1 MSELPNS
8 HEALLRNRAYL
19 IGRVALLGVI
29 APGLLAELADLAKHG
44 LAMTEHAG
52 YAEALTQT
60 ESWPV
65 AFGYDAPA
73 LTPAT
78 FDVLVVFLPKARAEL
93 DLRLSL
99 ARWLVKP
106 GGRLLVLGEKKE
118 GIGGAVKQLHAVLP
132 QVRKIDSARH
142 CQVWCAD
149 DVTPLEHFAISD
161 WLDWSSVSV
170 AGRTLQ
176 IAGLPGVF
184 SRGELDPGTS
194 LLLETLAN
202 KPLTTQSVKAAPGI
216 PPTRAG
222 TALRILD
229 FACGAGVIGAWL
241 QSEDQNAEQ
250 NSEQYPELSVDAV
263 DVQSQALLSARAT
276 YQRAGARGEI
286 IAADGIAGLNG
297 RWQAVVSNP
306 PFHSGVRTDMTM
318 TERFVRD
325 LAVHLEHGGELRLV
339 ANNFLPYEALIRRC
353 VGPVERLAENNKF
366 TVYQAFRR

>member
-1 MSELPNS
+1 MSALPNS
-8 HEALLRNRAYL
+8 HEALLRNRSYL
-19 IGRVALLGVI
+19 TGKVALLGVT
-29 APGLLAELADLAKHG
+29 APGLLTELATLAGNG

-52 YAEALTQT
+52 HALALEQSG
-60 ESWPV
+60 SWPV

-73 LTPAT
+73 LMAET
-78 FDVLVVFLPKARAEL
+78 FDTVVVFLPKARAEL

-99 ARWLVKP
+99 ARWLVRS

-118 GIGGAVKQLHAVLP
+118 GIAGASKQLCEVLP

-142 CQVWCAD
+142 CQVWCAE
-149 DVTPLEHFAISD
+149 DVVPLAHFAVGD
-161 WLDWSSVSV
+161 WLDWSQVSV
-170 AGRTLQ
+170 ADRAVEV
-176 IAGLPGVF
+176 AGLPGVF

-194 LLLETLAN
+194 LLLETLAST
-202 KPLTTQSVKAAPGI
+202 PLTTQSVRAAPGI

-222 TALRILD
+222 KALRILD

-241 QSEDQNAEQ
+241 QAK
-250 NSEQYPELSVDAV
+250 ELQADEHTDLSIDAV

-276 YQRAGARGEI
+276 YDRAGARGEI
-286 IAADGIAGLNG
+286 IAADGIAGLDG

-325 LAVHLEHGGELRLV
+325 LASHLEHGGELRLV

-353 VGPVERLAENNKF
+353 IGPVERLAENNKF
-366 TVYQAFRR
+366 TVYRAFRQ